1 MSDTDENDWIK
12 IDMAETGKLQIL
24 KTNWNQAQTFSDAK
38 SLCDSKGGKWWW
50 DRKNF
55 RKFLRIM
62 CPTKPFFKIRPG
74 TRFSSLFRFGSMYNP
89 SEPKV

>member
-50 DRKNF
+50 DRKF
-55 RKFLRIM
+55 S
-62 CPTKPFFKIRPG
+62 KI
-74 TRFSSLFRFGSMYNP
+74 SSNHVPYQTVFQNSTGNTLFELISIW
-89 SEPKV
+89 VHV